1 MTVRR
6 FPNGRVLQISD
17 HPTRS
22 GGIITVGTDI
32 TEQTKIEEQ
41 RRTSQRMEAIGRLTG
56 GLAHDLNNYFAVI
69 MGNLDM
75 LAEIPH
81 ADPEATKLIAGALA
95 GVERGASL
103 THSLLAFSQ
112 RQPLAPRM
120 VDMGGSVTKAMAPLM
135 GTFGEK
141 IAIECAIP
149 PDLWPVNVDS
159 EQIESAI
166 LALANNAKEAMPGGG
181 TITIALR
188 NLSAGSDDALT
199 ADHVLIEVRDTG
211 SGMKPEI
218 LAQAFEPFF
227 STKGAS
233 HGAGLG
239 LSTVHGFVVQ
249 SGGIIRMTSEVG
261 RGTTVRIYL
270 PRAAV
275 ALVAAS
281 GQAKA
286 PASASHSKRILVGDD
301 NELVRT
307 SVAKQLASLG
317 YGVVEAESGGAA
329 VTLLEREG
337 DGIDLVFSD
346 IVMPGELDGYGLAK
360 LVHQRWPKIKILL
373 TSGFVGGEVDALKEQ
388 SQDVRILRK
397 PYRKADLA
405 SIVRATLA
413 T

>member
-1 MTVRR
+1 
-6 FPNGRVLQISD
+6 
-17 HPTRS
+17 
-22 GGIITVGTDI
+22 
-32 TEQTKIEEQ
+32 
-41 RRTSQRMEAIGRLTG
+41 
-56 GLAHDLNNYFAVI
+56 
-69 MGNLDM
+69 
-75 LAEIPH
+75 
-81 ADPEATKLIAGALA
+81 
-95 GVERGASL
+95 
-103 THSLLAFSQ
+103 
-112 RQPLAPRM
+112 
-120 VDMGGSVTKAMAPLM
+120 MAW
-135 GTFGEK
+135 
-141 IAIECAIP
+141 A
-149 PDLWPVNVDS
+149 
-159 EQIESAI
+159 
-166 LALANNAKEAMPGGG
+166 
-181 TITIALR
+181 
-188 NLSAGSDDALT
+188 
-199 ADHVLIEVRDTG
+199 
-211 SGMKPEI
+211 
-218 LAQAFEPFF
+218 
-227 STKGAS
+227 
-233 HGAGLG
+233 
-239 LSTVHGFVVQ
+239 
-249 SGGIIRMTSEVG
+249 
-261 RGTTVRIYL
+261 YL